1 MCALRRRRAGRDDGG
16 AGPLVVR
23 GFAAA
28 EIYFPPRDDD
38 GRVGRPV
45 GRGATIT
52 ADHAMPVL
60 VLPLNR
66 KKSGTFEH
74 FVEGIN
80 MACPLIQHV
89 KLLICKKIL
98 WRIP

>member
-1 MCALRRRRAGRDDGG
+1 MR
-16 AGPLVVR
+16 P
-23 GFAAA
+23 AA
-28 EIYFPPRDDD
+28 ILPI
-38 GRVGRPV
+38 
-45 GRGATIT
+45 ATLL
-52 ADHAMPVL
+52 AAMPVL